1 MYTQFTY
8 YTYLQTKYGVSTP
21 TTMLKVEAD
30 MMGIRYPLRAGW
42 RERHHDWLHRSLS
55 HGEQEAFL
63 AGLIKKKRAVHKM
76 INRGFKQRGDAENAY
91 RQLDSLQA
99 GIDMIMGR
107 EFEPVNAAIKRPVN
121 TDLEGCLDRLHQI
134 GEKDLEA
141 NRC

>member
-1 MYTQFTY
+1 M
-8 YTYLQTKYGVSTP
+8 
-21 TTMLKVEAD
+21 
-30 MMGIRYPLRAGW
+30 
-42 RERHHDWLHRSLS
+42 
-55 HGEQEAFL
+55 

-121 TDLEGCLDRLHQI
+121 TDLDGCLDRLHQI